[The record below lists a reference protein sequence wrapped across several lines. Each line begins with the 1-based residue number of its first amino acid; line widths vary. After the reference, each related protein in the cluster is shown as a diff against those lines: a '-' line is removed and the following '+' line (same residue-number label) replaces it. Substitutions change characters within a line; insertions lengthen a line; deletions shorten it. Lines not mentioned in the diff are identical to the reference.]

1 MSRKPRR
8 PRKHLQAGKTRRK
21 DRTRRPGAT
30 DILILSDGTVLAHN
44 LTPGMANVLHKLN
57 PKDETIRARAGYKRK
72 QPPVTGPDSQA
83 GASSS

>member
-8 PRKHLQAGKTRRK
+8 PRQ
-21 DRTRRPGAT
+21 RTKAARGCRNKGASQPPAT

-57 PKDETIRARAGYKRK
+57 PKDKKLRARAARNPE
-72 QPPVTGPDSQA
+72 QPS
-83 GASSS
+83 

>member
-8 PRKHLQAGKTRRK
+8 PGKRPQAGKERRK
-21 DRTRRPGAT
+21 GRTRRQVAT

-57 PKDETIRARAGYKRK
+57 PKDETIQARAGRKRR
-72 QPPVTGPDSQA
+72 QPGTTGADS
-83 GASSS
+83 